1 MHTLKL
7 KGHLGAVEDDEAG
20 CAGRGGDGLPA
31 GLGHQGAPDRGPVP
45 GMAEHSAF
53 HKSSAIVASILFAL
67 FFFEYCE

>member
-1 MHTLKL
+1 MHTQKL

-53 HKSSAIVASILFAL
+53 H
-67 FFFEYCE
+67 